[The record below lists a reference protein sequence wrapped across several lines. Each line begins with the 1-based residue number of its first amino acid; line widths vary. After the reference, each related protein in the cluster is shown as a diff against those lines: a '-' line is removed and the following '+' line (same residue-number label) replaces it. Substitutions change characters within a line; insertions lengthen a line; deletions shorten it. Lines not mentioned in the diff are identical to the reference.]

1 METYQ
6 NYKNFRKEVLQ
17 VKKWSKWSGLMVV
30 GTMLSTLSMSGVT
43 TVMADDTL
51 ADTGTGTAQVHYVGN
66 KADTDVVDPTFS
78 VIIPTY
84 YQLSNKQKLAE
95 GQVKM
100 VKFDDASAA
109 YDGNSEIKVT
119 IASANGNNID
129 NGYLGFSGNDGRYI
143 LCGDR
148 DNYLTDGFLSEGDRK
163 TTFAEGFFLN
173 RNTNIKQMNAKL
185 TKLSSD
191 NVSAGT
197 DTLTFNYLVAD
208 IDFQH

>member
-1 METYQ
+1 M
-6 NYKNFRKEVLQ
+6 
-17 VKKWSKWSGLMVV
+17 KKWSKWSGLMVV

-109 YDGNSEIKVT
+109 YDGNSEINVKIV
-119 IASANGNNID
+119 SAHADHINDEAGK
-129 NGYLGFSGNDGRYI
+129 YLGFEGNDGRYT
-143 LCGDR
+143 LVSGENR
-148 DNYLTDGFLSEGDRK
+148 DYLVDGFSAAEREN
-163 TTFAEGFFLN
+163 TFAKGFYLN
-173 RNTNIKQMNAKL
+173 KDAASKQVNAKL